1 MNIELKLTFITPCFS
16 HGATDTAE
24 IRPASIRGMLHQW
37 FRLLGGTFQQEREVF
52 GGVKAGAGTVDQAS
66 KVVVRVRDIQGS
78 QISACTLPH
87 KSGDEASPRNAYSEA
102 TYFTLSISDR
112 LGGLSKEDEKLFKK
126 TVYAWLLMGTLGYR
140 ATRAAGSF
148 IWESTTDFPYPNPKT
163 LEEYANKC
171 HTLTNS
177 NFKVALLKDTEF
189 DSAEVARRVVSD
201 TLGGRQDPTGMNDLK
216 QLHDPL
222 GKISGGRKTSPL
234 KFRIIKMNENYY
246 ILAIWDNRS
255 VVTGNQKSDFSG
267 IIKLLSERKPQLGGP
282 LSKAFHI

>member
-16 HGATDTAE
+16 QGATDTAE

-66 KVVVRVRDIQGS
+66 RVVVRVRDIQGS

-102 TYFTLSISDR
+102 THFTLAISDR

-148 IWESTTDFPYPNPKT
+148 FWESTTDFPYPETPDAYDRECQR
-163 LEEYANKC
+163 LV
-171 HTLTNS
+171 NS
-177 NFKVALLKDTEF
+177 NFMVALLKDTLFYSSDE
-189 DSAEVARRVVSD
+189 ARRVVSD
-201 TLGGRQDPTGMNDLK
+201 TLGGRQDSKGKNDLK

-222 GKISGGRKTSPL
+222 GKVFEGRKTSPL
-234 KFRIIKMNENYY
+234 KFRIVKFGTTYY
-246 ILAIWDNRS
+246 IVAIWDNRS

>member
-16 HGATDTAE
+16 HGATDVAE

-52 GGVKAGAGTVDQAS
+52 GGVKAGARTKDKAS
-66 KVVVRVRDIQGS
+66 RVVVRVRDIQGS

-102 TYFTLSISDR
+102 TQFTLSISDR
-112 LGGLSKEDEKLFKK
+112 LGGLSKDDEKLFRKA
-126 TVYAWLLMGTLGYR
+126 VYAWLLMGTLGYR

-148 IWESTTDFPYPNPKT
+148 IWESTTDFPYPET

-177 NFKVALLKDTEF
+177 NFKVALLKDTKF

-201 TLGGRQDPTGMNDLK
+201 TLGGRQDPTGKNDLK

-255 VVTGNQKSDFSG
+255 VVTDNQKSDFSG
-267 IIKLLSERKPQLGGP
+267 IIKLLSKRKPQLGGP
-282 LSKAFHI
+282 LSRAFL